1 MDQLHVDR
9 SKVSSPAPI
18 LDSRNAART
27 DAAIGT
33 DADQTSV
40 MHQHK
45 AHVAQEKAER
55 DRELLRDKDVPFTER
70 AKAAGDLALRRAES
84 AYHDTSAALR
94 HPH

>member
-9 SKVSSPAPI
+9 SKLSSPGPV
-18 LDSRNAART
+18 LDTRSART
-27 DAAIGT
+27 DAAISA
-33 DADQTSV
+33 DADQTTA
-40 MHQHK
+40 MHQQK
-45 AHVAQEKAER
+45 AHIAHEKAER

-94 HPH
+94 NPH